1 MKKRT
6 HSKGK
11 KKTIRVVARSN
22 LKSVYKRVRKKSELA
37 KIRLLTE
44 DLTGLLVSLKI
55 TTIL

>member
-22 LKSVYKRVRKKSELA
+22 LKSVYKRVRKK
-37 KIRLLTE
+37 TE
-44 DLTGLLVSLKI
+44 
-55 TTIL
+55 